1 MQLDSLQP
9 PDDSHGHV
17 NSIMIGLEWNTKITT
32 PHILRQTT
40 YRTVIRCSV
49 TLLKIVMRLTT
60 LLRELVTIVL
70 RCKGTGNDSFEVDEV
85 ELTCCKGQYQVTR
98 SFRMAFS

>member
-17 NSIMIGLEWNTKITT
+17 NSIMIGLEWNTKSPRLIFSVKL
-32 PHILRQTT
+32 H
-40 YRTVIRCSV
+40 TVIRCSV

-60 LLRELVTIVL
+60 LLRKLVTIVL

>member
-17 NSIMIGLEWNTKITT
+17 NSIMIRLEWNTKSPRLIFSVKL
-32 PHILRQTT
+32 H
-40 YRTVIRCSV
+40 TVIRCSV

-70 RCKGTGNDSFEVDEV
+70 RCKGTWNDSFEVDEV